1 MMKTSLLRQAAAARV
16 ALAVRPAQAAFRVSS
31 TALPFSRS
39 SPNSPAVYRPA
50 SSLLRFYSSESA
62 APATTDGARP
72 GRITRFA
79 DLPQIGVHERLV
91 ASLTRGMKY
100 ETMTEVQSSTINA
113 ALAGRDVVAQA
124 KTGTGKTLAFLV
136 PIVQRIIDND
146 VALAMPRGG
155 RARSDDIRAIVV
167 SPTRELAEQI
177 GVEAKKLCQGT
188 GVVVQIAVGG
198 TQKNMML
205 RKTRMEGCHLMIATP
220 GRLHDLLS
228 DRSAGIAAP
237 NLAALVLDEADR
249 MLDVGFKAELESI
262 TEFLPRRD
270 EVPRQTLLYSAT
282 LPKNVVNIARQFI
295 NPTNFEFVQT
305 VKSDEAPTHERVPQF
320 IVPCRGFENIGP
332 TLLEL
337 TRREIQ
343 KSLSDPERM
352 PFKAIVFLP
361 TTASVMCYSRL
372 FRGLRTKDRSIPRVY
387 DIHSKLPQNMRTR
400 AAEDFR
406 ALTSGIL
413 FSSDVSARGM
423 DFPNV
428 THVIQIHLPQDRD
441 LYIHRIGRTGRA
453 GKQGEAYLLASDLEI
468 PGARDRLPGLPIQ
481 RCTDLETASLD
492 VSKIHPLPA
501 VFTDLKEAAQ
511 TVPEDILRE
520 AYTSLLGHAIKD
532 VNRQDLVNEVNNLSK
547 YTWGQYEPPMVS
559 HRFAA
564 QLGGGRVRGL
574 RIGDVIPQRSSGGR
588 GGGRDG
594 GFGSFGARSG
604 GGFRG
609 GRESRPPPRDG
620 FEMMERLANDG
631 SRQRS
636 RNRPQPS
643 F

>member
-1 MMKTSLLRQAAAARV
+1 MAKTYH
-16 ALAVRPAQAAFRVSS
+16 
-31 TALPFSRS
+31 FS
-39 SPNSPAVYRPA
+39 
-50 SSLLRFYSSESA
+50 
-62 APATTDGARP
+62 
-72 GRITRFA
+72 
-79 DLPQIGVHERLV
+79 
-91 ASLTRGMKY
+91 
-100 ETMTEVQSSTINA
+100 
-113 ALAGRDVVAQA
+113 VAQA

-574 RIGDVIPQRSSGGR
+574 RIGDVIPQRSSSGR